1 MDADNLEINRTAGM
15 VTIKQAAKR
24 LKVGRARVQQFIED
38 GRLRAHKDSLSGWY
52 LIDPTDLASFSKIPR
67 NPGRKPKKSA

>member
-1 MDADNLEINRTAGM
+1 MDARKSEYKRIEGM
-15 VTIKQAAKR
+15 VTIKEAAKR

-38 GRLRAHKDSLSGWY
+38 GRLPARKDSMTGWY
-52 LIDPTDLASFSKIPR
+52 LIAPSDLASFSKIPR